1 MDTSI
6 YWNAD
11 GVFDNVPNFYF
22 NDGKVKFDA
31 NKVENVNQ
39 NFGSAS
45 GFLSKS
51 LLIRRRFTRR
61 KASFYSLE
69 ALIQP
74 PSMRPISSI
83 SSSNRV

>member
-1 MDTSI
+1 MDKSI

-11 GVFDNVPNFYF
+11 SVFDNALNLYF
-22 NDGKVKFDA
+22 NDDKVKLDT
-31 NKVENVNQ
+31 NNLENVNQ

-51 LLIRRRFTRR
+51 LLLKRRFTKR

-74 PSMRPISSI
+74 PNMRPISSMLD
-83 SSSNRV
+83 SNIV